1 MQIPIQLLDIEGDG
15 FHVMIQGKINGM
27 EANFLVDTG
36 ASRSV
41 FDIHDITA
49 YIPQPQ
55 LVKKESMTAGIAS
68 SDFEI
73 FTFMIDNLEIG
84 DLSLQPYEAVAV
96 DLEEVHESYQKLGLP
111 RITGIIGGD
120 LLVKL
125 KATIN
130 YRLKKIR
137 LTKPRSVRKRN
148 TYNPSANES
157 TGSSTANPSTD

>member
-41 FDIHDITA
+41 FDIHSITA
-49 YIPQPQ
+49 YIPQLQ
-55 LVKKESMTAGIAS
+55 LEKKTSMTAGIAS
-68 SDFEI
+68 SDFDI
-73 FTFMIDNLEIG
+73 YSFIIDNLEIG
-84 DLSLQPYEAVAV
+84 DIALQSYEAVAV
-96 DLEEVHESYQKLGLP
+96 DLTEVHESYQKLELP
-111 RITGIIGGD
+111 LITGIIGGD

-137 LTKPRSVRKRN
+137 LTKPRSVLKRN
-148 TYNPSANES
+148 T
-157 TGSSTANPSTD
+157 